1 MNNFF
6 VSTLK
11 SLSQTGTVAPSSKYL
26 IKEILQRITFEPN
39 QILIEFGTGNGCI
52 TDALI
57 SRMDSSSILYSLEI
71 NNEFYRYSK
80 KKYAAYPNVRIL
92 NLNATNFDEILE
104 NREVDYFISSLPL
117 AIIPNRVTEQII
129 QKAHQNIKP
138 TGRYIQYQYSLNK
151 FSYLKK
157 QFKKVELDFT
167 IRNFPPAF
175 IYSCH

>member
-71 NNEFYRYSK
+71 NN
-80 KKYAAYPNVRIL
+80 
-92 NLNATNFDEILE
+92 
-104 NREVDYFISSLPL
+104 
-117 AIIPNRVTEQII
+117 
-129 QKAHQNIKP
+129 
-138 TGRYIQYQYSLNK
+138 
-151 FSYLKK
+151 
-157 QFKKVELDFT
+157 
-167 IRNFPPAF
+167 
-175 IYSCH
+175 